1 MKKIFTHTSAVST
14 HHDLKLIQHLQRRRF
29 PSIRQIF
36 HIRHILSRG
45 EKIILNGAIV
55 VLCVGF
61 VWLGASIVEAHRNPI
76 AAVGGS
82 YTEGLV
88 GSPHLINPLFSNLND
103 ADADISRL
111 VYSGLFR
118 YDPVQRLVPDL
129 AVKYDVSDD
138 KKVYTMYLRADAT
151 WHDGKHFTAKDVVF
165 TFDLIQEQIVG
176 SSLGVTFQGVKVE
189 ALDDATVRFT
199 LQEPFSSFL
208 SSLTVGILPEH
219 VWSQI
224 PSDQIRLAQRNLQP
238 IGTGPYEFKRI
249 VKDDAGY
256 IHRVELTRFKNY
268 YKEVPYIQDFAF
280 EFFGDYDGPDGIVT
294 ALREQ
299 RIDGVSFVPYSMREK
314 IERKHISLHTLKL
327 PQYTAL
333 FFNEK
338 NSVILSEKENRSAL
352 TSALDKER
360 IVKEVLKNEGRI
372 IQGPILEGFPGYN
385 PNVSTTIFSQDSA
398 NKLLDKRSERISA
411 ADYRKQ
417 LKEKM
422 LKEEQER
429 VGLSAD
435 LSSTT
440 TLAAVTS
447 TEQLVE
453 INKKVDEQLDLLL
466 DSAQLFYRK
475 NKDGSIWEL
484 NLVTADTPEYAQAA
498 QLVAG
503 YWQDVGVK
511 VNVKKIDPKEMGRQ
525 ALKIRDY
532 DVLLYGVI
540 VGGDPD
546 QYSFWHSSQV
556 EYPGLNLS
564 QYESRVVD
572 TILGKIRATIKSEE
586 LQSLYT
592 ELQNTILDDA
602 PAVFLY
608 TPTYTYAL
616 SDKVQG
622 FAVDRIAQPSDRF
635 ANVSDWYT
643 KTKGE
648 WKF

>member
-1 MKKIFTHTSAVST
+1 
-14 HHDLKLIQHLQRRRF
+14 
-29 PSIRQIF
+29 
-36 HIRHILSRG
+36 
-45 EKIILNGAIV
+45 
-55 VLCVGF
+55 
-61 VWLGASIVEAHRNPI
+61 
-76 AAVGGS
+76 
-82 YTEGLV
+82 
-88 GSPHLINPLFSNLND
+88 
-103 ADADISRL
+103 
-111 VYSGLFR
+111 
-118 YDPVQRLVPDL
+118 
-129 AVKYDVSDD
+129 
-138 KKVYTMYLRADAT
+138 
-151 WHDGKHFTAKDVVF
+151 
-165 TFDLIQEQIVG
+165 
-176 SSLGVTFQGVKVE
+176 
-189 ALDDATVRFT
+189 
-199 LQEPFSSFL
+199 
-208 SSLTVGILPEH
+208 
-219 VWSQI
+219 
-224 PSDQIRLAQRNLQP
+224 
-238 IGTGPYEFKRI
+238 
-249 VKDDAGY
+249 
-256 IHRVELTRFKNY
+256 LTRFKNY